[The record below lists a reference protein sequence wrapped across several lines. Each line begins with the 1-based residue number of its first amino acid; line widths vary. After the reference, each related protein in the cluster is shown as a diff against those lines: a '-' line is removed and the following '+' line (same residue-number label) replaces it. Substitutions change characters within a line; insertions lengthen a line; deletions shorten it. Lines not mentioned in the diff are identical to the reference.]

1 MEQRTVDT
9 THLLGKHDGRSR
21 ESTSSNSRNGEQLSE
36 SRDVGF
42 ALNNFV
48 LLGELDMGVVKISGG
63 NDLTMSEPLE
73 GGEGLLVST
82 LLHEPSRG
90 LGAEEDEDGERDSGN
105 ESRTELKSPSDIS
118 NVLDNGIGTG
128 W

>member
-9 THLLGKHDGRSR
+9 THLLREHDSRSS
-21 ESTSSNSRNGEQLSE
+21 ESTSTDSRDGEQLSE

-42 ALNNFV
+42 ALNDFV
-48 LLGELDMGVVKISGG
+48 LLGELNVGVVKISGG

-73 GGEGLLVST
+73 RSEGLLVST
-82 LLHEPSRG
+82 LLHEPS
-90 LGAEEDEDGERDSGN
+90 
-105 ESRTELKSPSDIS
+105 
-118 NVLDNGIGTG
+118 